1 MDAFFSIKN
10 RYIVNDT
17 FDSVHEQIKS
27 ILERYD
33 FSENISGKLNDDGTF
48 KLSPRWSLGY
58 LTVFGILQ
66 KFTYL
71 NGTVTEE
78 KGKTII
84 ETTARPNY
92 AIVTAFYLMVFV
104 LVAKLIGI
112 NTFIRGTLGEMLL
125 AFPILCIVLA
135 GLMVFGAVR
144 IRNRFERLM
153 QLSRLE

>member
-1 MDAFFSIKN
+1 M
-10 RYIVNDT
+10 
-17 FDSVHEQIKS
+17 
-27 ILERYD
+27 
-33 FSENISGKLNDDGTF
+33 
-48 KLSPRWSLGY
+48 GY

-71 NGTVTEE
+71 NGKVTEE

-92 AIVTAFYLMVFV
+92 AIVTAFYLMAFV
-104 LVAKLIGI
+104 LVAKLVGI
-112 NTFIRGTLGEMLL
+112 NTFIQGTLGEMLL

-153 QLSRLE
+153 QLSREE